1 MAGEQQRPNWLRR
14 YWPRLLF
21 LLPLIAILSV
31 PFYNRLEPTLGGVPF
46 FYWYQLAW
54 ILLGAGV
61 VLLVFTIEAK
71 IAHAPKSSERR
82 HHGHSRRHSV
92 TLDLTATIVF
102 GVLFLFVTWLGFIA
116 ARWRKADLNLLH
128 EWGLGGRRFGTVVTW
143 FLLGGDLYTAYT
155 FIAVPALVFGKG
167 AMGFFAVPYTI
178 LIYPILY
185 IVFPRLW
192 AIAHERGHV
201 TAADYVRDRFGS
213 RTLALAFALT
223 GIVATMPYIALQLV
237 GMEVVIG
244 ALGFPA
250 GGLLGHLPL
259 IIAFTILAAFTYT
272 SGLRAPAL
280 IAVVKDMLI
289 FITVFAAVV
298 IIPAK
303 LGGYGAIFASVP
315 PEKLILAPP
324 SGDNFGAYSAY
335 ATLALGSALA
345 LFLYPHAMTGILSS
359 SSGNVIRRNAALLAA
374 YSFIL
379 GLIALLGYMA
389 IAAGVDKAP
398 AYAAGFTQYG
408 ANFAVPALFLAS
420 FPSWFVGIAFA
431 AIAIGALVPAA
442 IMSIACA
449 NLFTRNL
456 YKEFLH
462 PNCSDADEARVA
474 KIVSLVVKIGAVVF
488 ILAIPQAYAIQL
500 QLLGGIWIIQ
510 LLPPILLGLYSRGF
524 NALAL
529 LIGWV
534 VGTAIGTTMAATQG
548 FAASVYPLE
557 ILGVT
562 IPGYAALYSVAINLL
577 LAVLLSPLFDLVG
590 RRTAAP
596 SAR

>member
-1 MAGEQQRPNWLRR
+1 
-14 YWPRLLF
+14 
-21 LLPLIAILSV
+21 LSWHF
-31 PFYNRLEPTLGGVPF
+31 P
-46 FYWYQLAW
+46 
-54 ILLGAGV
+54 
-61 VLLVFTIEAK
+61 
-71 IAHAPKSSERR
+71 
-82 HHGHSRRHSV
+82 
-92 TLDLTATIVF
+92 ATIVF
-102 GVLFLFVTWLGFIA
+102 VALFLFVTWLGFVA

-128 EWGLGGRRFGTVVTW
+128 EWGLGGRRFGTMVTW

-185 IVFPRLW
+185 LVFPRLW
-192 AIAHERGHV
+192 AIAHARGHV
-201 TAADYVRDRFGS
+201 TAADFVRDHFGS
-213 RTLALAFALT
+213 RTLALAVALT

-280 IAVVKDMLI
+280 IAIVKDMLI

-298 IIPAK
+298 VIPAK

-315 PEKLILAPP
+315 QEKLTLATPE
-324 SGDNFGAYSAY
+324 GASLGSYSAY

-345 LFLYPHAMTGILSS
+345 LFLYPHSMTGILSAS
-359 SSGNVIRRNAALLAA
+359 DGNVVRRNAALLAA

-389 IAAGVDKAP
+389 IAAGVDKDP
-398 AYAAGFTQYG
+398 AYTAGFTQYG
-408 ANFAVPALFLAS
+408 PNFAVPSLFLAS
-420 FPSWFVGIAFA
+420 FPSWFVGVAFA
-431 AIAIGALVPAA
+431 SIAIGALVPAA

-456 YKEFLH
+456 YKEFFR
-462 PNCSDADEARVA
+462 PDCTEAQEANMA

-510 LLPPILLGLYSRGF
+510 LLPAILLGLYTRFCS
-524 NALAL
+524 APAL
-529 LIGWV
+529 LTGWAAGLA
-534 VGTAIGTTMAATQG
+534 VGTYMAWTQG
-548 FAASVYPLE
+548 FASSVYPLSAF
-557 ILGVT
+557 GVT
-562 IPGYAALYSVAINLL
+562 LPGYAALYSVLVNFALAIGLTPAFNRLL
-577 LAVLLSPLFDLVG
+577 QPTD
-590 RRTAAP
+590 R
-596 SAR
+596 

>member
-1 MAGEQQRPNWLRR
+1 M
-14 YWPRLLF
+14 
-21 LLPLIAILSV
+21 
-31 PFYNRLEPTLGGVPF
+31 
-46 FYWYQLAW
+46 
-54 ILLGAGV
+54 
-61 VLLVFTIEAK
+61 
-71 IAHAPKSSERR
+71 
-82 HHGHSRRHSV
+82 
-92 TLDLTATIVF
+92 TLDLTATIIFVA
-102 GVLFLFVTWLGFIA
+102 LFLFVTWLGFVA

-128 EWGLGGRRFGTVVTW
+128 EWGLGGRRFGTTVTW

-192 AIAHERGHV
+192 AIAHQRGHV
-201 TAADYVRDRFGS
+201 TAADFVRDRFGS
-213 RTLALAFALT
+213 RMLALAFALT

-250 GGLLGHLPL
+250 GGFAGHIPL
-259 IIAFTILAAFTYT
+259 IIAFIILAAFTYT

-280 IAVVKDMLI
+280 IAIVKDVLI
-289 FITVFAAVV
+289 FVTVFAAVI

-315 PEKLILAPP
+315 AEKLTLAPP
-324 SGDNFGAYSAY
+324 SGESLGSYSAY

-389 IAAGVDKAP
+389 IAAGVDRDP

-408 ANFAVPALFLAS
+408 PNFAVPALFLAS
-420 FPSWFVGIAFA
+420 FPSWFVGVAFA

-456 YKEFLH
+456 YKEFIR
-462 PNCSDADEARVA
+462 PDCSEADEARMA

-510 LLPPILLGLYSRGF
+510 LLPPILLGLYTRSF
-524 NALAL
+524 NARAL
-529 LIGWV
+529 LIGWAA
-534 VGTAIGTTMAATQG
+534 GTAIGTYMAATQG
-548 FAASVYPLE
+548 FASSVYPLE
-557 ILGVT
+557 IFGVT
-562 IPGYAALYSVAINLL
+562 LPGYAALYSVVINFL
-577 LAVLLSPLFDLVG
+577 LAAALSPPLDLMA
-590 RRTAAP
+590 RRRAASTAA
-596 SAR
+596 

>member
-1 MAGEQQRPNWLRR
+1 MRHPADFGVSGGGRPPLASWEGPPDEARRTRAGLAAPSLAAPAIPDSVCRDDVGAVLQPHRAGARR
-14 YWPRLLF
+14 R
-21 LLPLIAILSV
+21 A
-31 PFYNRLEPTLGGVPF
+31 
-46 FYWYQLAW
+46 
-54 ILLGAGV
+54 
-61 VLLVFTIEAK
+61 VLLLVSARLDPDRGRLRP
-71 IAHAPKSSERR
+71 ARVRARPPHHARTQKPQRR
-82 HHGHSRRHSV
+82 HDGHPRRHPV
-92 TLDLTATIVF
+92 TLDLTATVIFV
-102 GVLFLFVTWLGFIA
+102 VLFLFVTWLGFVA
-116 ARWRKADLNLLH
+116 ARWRKADLNVLH

-185 IVFPRLW
+185 IIFPRLW

-213 RTLALAFALT
+213 KLLALAFALT

-250 GGLLGHLPL
+250 GGFTGHLPL
-259 IIAFTILAAFTYT
+259 IIAFIILAAFTYT

-280 IAVVKDMLI
+280 IAIVKDMLI
-289 FITVFAAVV
+289 FVTVFAAVV

-315 PEKLILAPP
+315 QEKLILTPP
-324 SGDNFGAYSAY
+324 NGDSLGLYSAY
-335 ATLALGSALA
+335 ATLALGSAMA

-389 IAAGVDKAP
+389 IAAGVDRDP
-398 AYAAGFTQYG
+398 AYAAGFAQYG
-408 ANFAVPALFLAS
+408 ANFAVPALFLAT
-420 FPSWFVGIAFA
+420 FPSWFVGVAFA

-456 YKEFLH
+456 YKEFLRPH
-462 PNCSDADEARVA
+462 CSETDEARIA

-500 QLLGGIWIIQ
+500 PLLGGIWIIQ
-510 LLPPILLGLYSRGF
+510 LLPPILLGLYTRAF

-529 LIGWV
+529 LIGWAA
-534 VGTAIGTTMAATQG
+534 GTAIGTYMATTQS
-548 FAASVYPLE
+548 FTSSVYPLE
-557 ILGVT
+557 MLGV
-562 IPGYAALYSVAINLL
+562 
-577 LAVLLSPLFDLVG
+577 D
-590 RRTAAP
+590 RK
-596 SAR
+596 

>member
-1 MAGEQQRPNWLRR
+1 
-14 YWPRLLF
+14 
-21 LLPLIAILSV
+21 
-31 PFYNRLEPTLGGVPF
+31 
-46 FYWYQLAW
+46 
-54 ILLGAGV
+54 
-61 VLLVFTIEAK
+61 
-71 IAHAPKSSERR
+71 
-82 HHGHSRRHSV
+82 
-92 TLDLTATIVF
+92 
-102 GVLFLFVTWLGFIA
+102 
-116 ARWRKADLNLLH
+116 
-128 EWGLGGRRFGTVVTW
+128 
-143 FLLGGDLYTAYT
+143 
-155 FIAVPALVFGKG
+155 
-167 AMGFFAVPYTI
+167 VPYTI

-185 IVFPRLW
+185 LIFPRLW

-213 RTLALAFALT
+213 RMLALAVAVT

-250 GGLLGHLPL
+250 GGFTGHLPL
-259 IIAFTILAAFTYT
+259 IIAFIVLAAFTYT

-280 IAVVKDMLI
+280 IAIVKDALI
-289 FITVFAAVV
+289 FVTVIAAIV

-303 LGGYGAIFASVP
+303 LGGYGVIFASVP
-315 PEKLILAPP
+315 QEKLTLAPP
-324 SGDNFGAYSAY
+324 QGDSLGAYSAY

-359 SSGNVIRRNAALLAA
+359 SSGNVIRRNAAMLAA

-389 IAAGVDKAP
+389 IAAGVDKDP
-398 AYAAGFTQYG
+398 AYAAGFTEYG

-420 FPSWFVGIAFA
+420 FPSWFVGVAFA

-456 YKEFLH
+456 YKEFVR
-462 PNCSDADEARVA
+462 PDCSAADEARVA

-488 ILAIPQAYAIQL
+488 ILAIPQAFAIQL

-510 LLPPILLGLYSRGF
+510 LLPPILLGLYTRSF
-524 NALAL
+524 NAAAL
-529 LIGWV
+529 LTGW
-534 VGTAIGTTMAATQG
+534 GAGIAIGTYMAGTQG
-548 FAASVYPLE
+548 FTSSVYPLA
-557 ILGVT
+557 LFGVT
-562 IPGYAALYSVAINLL
+562 VPGYAALYSVLINFLVAAAL
-577 LAVLLSPLFDLVG
+577 TPLFDLMA
-590 RRTAAP
+590 RRGASPAA
-596 SAR
+596 R

>member
-1 MAGEQQRPNWLRR
+1 
-14 YWPRLLF
+14 
-21 LLPLIAILSV
+21 
-31 PFYNRLEPTLGGVPF
+31 
-46 FYWYQLAW
+46 
-54 ILLGAGV
+54 
-61 VLLVFTIEAK
+61 
-71 IAHAPKSSERR
+71 
-82 HHGHSRRHSV
+82 V

-250 GGLLGHLPL
+250 DGLLGHLPL

-324 SGDNFGAYSAY
+324 SGDNFGAFSAY

>member
-1 MAGEQQRPNWLRR
+1 
-14 YWPRLLF
+14 
-21 LLPLIAILSV
+21 
-31 PFYNRLEPTLGGVPF
+31 
-46 FYWYQLAW
+46 
-54 ILLGAGV
+54 
-61 VLLVFTIEAK
+61 
-71 IAHAPKSSERR
+71 
-82 HHGHSRRHSV
+82 V

-442 IMSIACA
+442 IRSIACA

-529 LIGWV
+529 LIGWA

-562 IPGYAALYSVAINLL
+562 IPGYAALYSVAITLL